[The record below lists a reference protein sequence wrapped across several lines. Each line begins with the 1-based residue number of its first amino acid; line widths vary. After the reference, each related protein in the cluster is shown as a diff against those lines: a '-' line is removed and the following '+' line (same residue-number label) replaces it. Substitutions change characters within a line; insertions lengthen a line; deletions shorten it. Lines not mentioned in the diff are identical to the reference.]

1 LVDERREHLRDFLIS
16 RRARV
21 TPEQAGVIS
30 HGARRVPG
38 LRRSELAMLAG
49 VSVEYLTKLERGN
62 ARGVS
67 DSVLS
72 AVAEAL
78 RLDDAETA
86 HLFELARGAQ
96 AGSGPRRRPAQQR
109 VRPGVQQLLD
119 AVDGVPAMVQ
129 NGRLDI
135 VATNALARALYCD
148 VYENLSLA
156 SGSKAPNFARYIF
169 LDDRATEFYPD
180 WERAAADCVYQLRAE
195 AGRTPADRPLNE
207 LIGELSTRSR
217 QFSALWAAH
226 NVKWHTTGIKRFRH
240 RVVGEL
246 TLAYEGLTL
255 VGDPGQTLFIYTA
268 EPGSTSAEAL
278 SFLASWA
285 HTPAA
290 ASTSADRGTQENSTA
305 G

>member
-1 LVDERREHLRDFLIS
+1 MV
-16 RRARV
+16 
-21 TPEQAGVIS
+21 S
-30 HGARRVPG
+30 HGARRVAG

-67 DSVLS
+67 DSVLG
-72 AVAEAL
+72 AVATAL

-86 HLFELARGAQ
+86 YLFELARGAQ
-96 AGSGPRRRPAQQR
+96 GAAGTRRHPAQQR

-119 AVDGVPAMVQ
+119 AISGVPAMVQ

-135 VATNALARALYCD
+135 LATNTLARALYCD
-148 VYENLSLA
+148 IYEDLKPTSTA
-156 SGSKAPNFARYIF
+156 APAPNFARYIF
-169 LDDRATEFYPD
+169 LDERAATFYPD
-180 WERAAADCVYQLRAE
+180 WDRAAADAVYQLRAE
-195 AGRTPADRPLNE
+195 AGRNPDDRALNE

-217 QFSALWAAH
+217 QFSSLWAAH
-226 NVKWHTTGIKRFRH
+226 NVKWHTTGTKRFRH

-246 TLAYEGLTL
+246 TLAYEGLAL
-255 VGDPGQTLFIYTA
+255 VADPGQTLFTFTA
-268 EPGSTSAEAL
+268 QPASSSAEAL

-285 HTPAA
+285 STPQTEDRAGSRQ
-290 ASTSADRGTQENSTA
+290 ASDRSTT

>member
-1 LVDERREHLRDFLIS
+1 VDERREQLRDFLIT
-16 RRARV
+16 RRARI
-21 TPEQAGVIS
+21 TPEQAGVVS

-38 LRRSELAMLAG
+38 LRRSELALLAG

-72 AVAEAL
+72 AVAAAL
-78 RLDDAETA
+78 RLDEAETA

-96 AGSGPRRRPAQQR
+96 GASRPGRRPAQR
-109 VRPGVQQLLD
+109 VRSGVQQLLD
-119 AVDGVPAMVQ
+119 AISGVPGMVQ

-135 VATNALARALYCD
+135 LATNALARALYCD
-148 VYENLSLA
+148 IYEHLGPDSPIPV
-156 SGSKAPNFARYIF
+156 PNFARYIF

-180 WERAAADCVYQLRAE
+180 WDRAAADCVYQLRAE
-195 AGRTPADRPLNE
+195 AGRTPDDRALNE

-217 QFSALWAAH
+217 HFSALWAAH
-226 NVKWHTTGIKRFRH
+226 NVKWHTTGTKQFRH

-246 TLAYEGLTL
+246 TLAFEGLAL
-255 VGDPGQTLFIYTA
+255 VADPGQTLFTFTA
-268 EPGSTSAEAL
+268 QPDSSSAEAL

-285 HTPAA
+285 SAPAA
-290 ASTSADRGTQENSTA
+290 VSDTASRGSHDRSTPN
-305 G
+305 